1 MAESGIRAKIK
12 MLRPKGIVGSNPTS
26 PTINLKP
33 MPKSIKELQ
42 EKMVEQL
49 KRRGFYP
56 KDVNEVLLRLGEEVG
71 EVMEAAREGQTKEE
85 LSYEMVDV
93 LWNLLRL
100 AELKDVDLE
109 KAFMEKW
116 EKNEKR
122 PL

>member
-1 MAESGIRAKIK
+1 MNETKPSKID
-12 MLRPKGIVGSNPTS
+12 LHI
-26 PTINLKP
+26 
-33 MPKSIKELQ
+33 
-42 EKMVEQL
+42 
-49 KRRGFYP
+49 
-56 KDVNEVLLRLGEEVG
+56 
-71 EVMEAAREGQTKEE
+71 EGQTKEE